1 MKRSK
6 RVTKREKKAMA
17 KFLKELKEKE
27 SSSVETTAP
36 KKVHKV
42 KPIFSLKKYFANKA
56 QKRLE
61 KLQHR
66 QDKREAKAHAG
77 HKH

>member
-1 MKRSK
+1 MKRLK

-27 SSSVETTAP
+27 SSVETTVP
-36 KKVHKV
+36 KKANKV